1 MRVAGERKK
10 KLIVAFHFVTAN
22 QQFALISSGQA
33 GWNCGSCRQHGLE
46 AKRRCGFLPE
56 EKRGEPRIVWGRKQ
70 TQTEECPKSLVT
82 GASLALLEEF
92 FVRRRLGIPGSLG
105 VDALLEMEARKADA
119 FLILRDEMEREE
131 RDGASQ
137 H

>member
-1 MRVAGERKK
+1 MRFAGERKK

-22 QQFALISSGQA
+22 RQFALVSSGRP
-33 GWNCGSCRQHGLE
+33 GWNCESCRQHGLE
-46 AKRRCGFLPE
+46 TRRRCGFLPE

-70 TQTEECPKSLVT
+70 TQTDECPKSLIT
-82 GASLALLEEF
+82 GTSMALIEEF
-92 FVRRRLGIPGSLG
+92 FVRRRLGIHDS
-105 VDALLEMEARKADA
+105 LEMDARKVDA

-131 RDGASQ
+131 RDGESQ